1 MKSLLSKNQI
11 IRFEKQILLKEIGV
25 LGQKKITKSK
35 VLVIGIGGLGCP
47 VVDVLSRAG
56 IGNIGIVDD
65 DFVKKETKPNYND
78 NENII
83 VDMNDIRNIMREF
96 IIHKIDSDMEEVI
109 KKYLNDKIISDDNN
123 WN

>member
-1 MKSLLSKNQI
+1 MNKNNKYS
-11 IRFEKQILLKEIGV
+11 IRKRRF
-25 LGQKKITKSK
+25 
-35 VLVIGIGGLGCP
+35 
-47 VVDVLSRAG
+47 R
-56 IGNIGIVDD
+56 DD
-65 DFVKKETKPNYND
+65 DFVKKETKPKYNND

-96 IIHKIDSDMEEVI
+96 IIHKIDSDMEEVV